1 MHPTLFMG
9 EMIKDSFA
17 IGVPF
22 GVPLLD
28 WRIRDWEFRLS
39 LSKSGVLNQKK
50 EWGMGLGDENSP
62 ALLRRGSFLLFRD
75 SFFCG

>member
-1 MHPTLFMG
+1 MFTLFMG

-50 EWGMGLGDENSP
+50 EWEWG
-62 ALLRRGSFLLFRD
+62 
-75 SFFCG
+75 